1 MRKFSDYIGNDL
13 LICQKSIWKREF
25 ELRSGDEV
33 IALMI
38 YPRFFSHLAELTIQ
52 NETYEFYRPKLFT
65 RNVDV
70 RKKDYQNPFAY
81 FKSNFFR
88 SKGELELPKGTKL
101 IMKFGLFRKQAEI
114 YLGENDL
121 LISILSKFSFKERSK
136 AVFEKRS
143 EVIDEY
149 PWVIMLCFYLTQLRK
164 RNSGAGR

>member
-1 MRKFSDYIGNDL
+1 MKKLSNYIGSEFK
-13 LICQKSIWKREF
+13 IFQKSIWKREF
-25 ELRSGDEV
+25 ELRSGDEL
-33 IALMI
+33 IAQMI
-38 YPRFFSHLAELTIQ
+38 YPRFFSHMAELTIQ
-52 NETYEFYRPKLFT
+52 NESYEFYRPKLFT

-70 RKKDYQNPFAY
+70 RKKDYQNPFAH

-101 IMKFGLFRKQAEI
+101 SMKFGLFRKQAEI

-136 AVFEKRS
+136 VVIEKRS

-164 RNSGAGR
+164 RNSGTGR